1 MRTNDFTAKQIILGL
16 VEVVRL
22 EIESKKKTLSI
33 GDEELV
39 QKIMS
44 KISEANKEFA
54 TEKEELRYWGI
65 VTREVAWYEANTE
78 ESEEIINRLK
88 SGDQLFA
95 QKFFYSTN
103 TNGCNISRFRSKILA
118 NIKQTYKIEVSVEEF
133 GDILYTFL
141 WNEGTWSILD
151 KYSRKSSFF
160 CWLSEVAQHELIRYL
175 EDMKLINVT
184 RERTAGNTRLLG
196 LSIAPEMWEYILNDT
211 MPNGL
216 YKDVLFSTLVER
228 NTEEKMMKSFCL
240 KIEDLHRLQKKAEAD
255 LKDRLIR
262 SDRGYEELVL
272 RDKTP
277 RVIEVSEE
285 FAKDFCVW
293 QEGKSNANPLAD
305 VLGVDLNH
313 EDLQKKVVDFLYTIP
328 QKLKWTEEERIVWT
342 LRFIEDTAPI
352 EVAERI
358 GRKRSWVDT
367 KYSRLN
373 ARFNK
378 AVKDWWSKNAKIVGE
393 SLVQI
398 VIEHQTFIPLLL

>member
-1 MRTNDFTAKQIILGL
+1 MRTNDFTAKQTILGL

-39 QKIMS
+39 QKIMD
-44 KISEANKEFA
+44 KVSEANKEFA
-54 TEKEELRYWGI
+54 TEKEELRYWGV

-240 KIEDLHRLQKKAEAD
+240 KKEDLHRLQKRAEAD

-373 ARFNK
+373 VRFNK
-378 AVKDWWSKNAKIVGE
+378 AVKEWWAENA
-393 SLVQI
+393 
-398 VIEHQTFIPLLL
+398 T

>member
-1 MRTNDFTAKQIILGL
+1 MRTNDFTAKQTILGL

-44 KISEANKEFA
+44 KVSEANKEFA

-88 SGDQLFA
+88 SGGQLFA

-141 WNEGTWSILD
+141 WNEGTWSVLD

-216 YKDVLFSTLVER
+216 YKDILFSTLVER

-240 KIEDLHRLQKKAEAD
+240 KKEDLHRLQKKAEAD

-277 RVIEVSEE
+277 RVIEVSEG

-378 AVKDWWSKNAKIVGE
+378 AVKDWWSKNAK
-393 SLVQI
+393 
-398 VIEHQTFIPLLL
+398 

>member
-1 MRTNDFTAKQIILGL
+1 MRTNDFTAKQTILGL

-33 GDEELV
+33 CDKELV

-196 LSIAPEMWEYILNDT
+196 LSIAPEMWKYILNDT

-240 KIEDLHRLQKKAEAD
+240 KKEDLHRLQKKAEAD

-285 FAKDFCVW
+285 FARDFCVW

-378 AVKDWWSKNAKIVGE
+378 AVKDWWSKNAK
-393 SLVQI
+393 
-398 VIEHQTFIPLLL
+398 

>member
-1 MRTNDFTAKQIILGL
+1 MRTNNFTAKQTILGL

-39 QKIMS
+39 LKIMS
-44 KISEANKEFA
+44 KVSEANKEFA

-196 LSIAPEMWEYILNDT
+196 LSIAPEMWKYILNDT

-240 KIEDLHRLQKKAEAD
+240 KKEDLHRLQKKAEAD

-378 AVKDWWSKNAKIVGE
+378 AVKDWWSKNAK
-393 SLVQI
+393 
-398 VIEHQTFIPLLL
+398 

>member
-1 MRTNDFTAKQIILGL
+1 MRTNDFTAKQTILGL

-240 KIEDLHRLQKKAEAD
+240 KKEDLHRLQKKAEAD

-285 FAKDFCVW
+285 FTKDFCVW

-373 ARFNK
+373 VRFNK
-378 AVKDWWSKNAKIVGE
+378 AVKEWWAENA
-393 SLVQI
+393 
-398 VIEHQTFIPLLL
+398 T

>member
-1 MRTNDFTAKQIILGL
+1 MRTNDFTAKQTILGL

-44 KISEANKEFA
+44 KVSEANKEFA

-65 VTREVAWYEANTE
+65 VTREVAWYEANTK

-240 KIEDLHRLQKKAEAD
+240 KKEDLHRLQKKAEAD

-328 QKLKWTEEERIVWT
+328 QELKWTEEERIVWT
-342 LRFIEDTAPI
+342 LRFIENTAPI

-373 ARFNK
+373 VRFNK
-378 AVKDWWSKNAKIVGE
+378 AVKEWWAEHAK
-393 SLVQI
+393 
-398 VIEHQTFIPLLL
+398 

>member
-1 MRTNDFTAKQIILGL
+1 MRTNDFTAKQTILGL

-44 KISEANKEFA
+44 KVSEANKEFA

-240 KIEDLHRLQKKAEAD
+240 KKEDLHRLQKKAEAD

-342 LRFIEDTAPI
+342 LRFIEDTAPV

-373 ARFNK
+373 VRFNK
-378 AVKDWWSKNAKIVGE
+378 AVKEWWAENA
-393 SLVQI
+393 
-398 VIEHQTFIPLLL
+398 T

>member
-1 MRTNDFTAKQIILGL
+1 MRTNDFTAKQTILGL

-22 EIESKKKTLSI
+22 EIESKKKTLTI

-44 KISEANKEFA
+44 KVLEANKEFA

-65 VTREVAWYEANTE
+65 VTREVAWYESNTE

-240 KIEDLHRLQKKAEAD
+240 KKEDLHRLQKKAEAD

-262 SDRGYEELVL
+262 SDCGYEELVL
-272 RDKTP
+272 RDKTS

-373 ARFNK
+373 VRFNK
-378 AVKDWWSKNAKIVGE
+378 AVKEWWAENAK
-393 SLVQI
+393 
-398 VIEHQTFIPLLL
+398 

>member
-1 MRTNDFTAKQIILGL
+1 MRTNDFTAKQTILGL

-44 KISEANKEFA
+44 KVSEANKEFA

-240 KIEDLHRLQKKAEAD
+240 KKEDLHRLQKKAEAD

-342 LRFIEDTAPI
+342 LRFIEDTAPV

-373 ARFNK
+373 VRFNK
-378 AVKDWWSKNAKIVGE
+378 AVKEWWAENAK
-393 SLVQI
+393 
-398 VIEHQTFIPLLL
+398 

>member
-1 MRTNDFTAKQIILGL
+1 MRTNDFTAKQTILGL

-39 QKIMS
+39 QKIMD
-44 KISEANKEFA
+44 KVSEANKEFA
-54 TEKEELRYWGI
+54 TEKEELRYWGV

-240 KIEDLHRLQKKAEAD
+240 KKEDLHRLQKKAEAD

-272 RDKTP
+272 RDKSP

-373 ARFNK
+373 VRFNK
-378 AVKDWWSKNAKIVGE
+378 AVKEWWAENAK
-393 SLVQI
+393 
-398 VIEHQTFIPLLL
+398 

>member
-1 MRTNDFTAKQIILGL
+1 MRTNSFTTKQTLLGL

-22 EIESKKKTLSI
+22 EIESKNKTLSI
-33 GDEELV
+33 GDNELV

-54 TEKEELRYWGI
+54 TEKEELRYWSV

-78 ESEEIINRLK
+78 ESEEIISRLK
-88 SGDQLFA
+88 SGDRLFA

-103 TNGCNISRFRSKILA
+103 ANGCNISRFRSKILA
-118 NIKQTYKIEVSVEEF
+118 NIKQTYKIEVSVEDF

-141 WNEGTWSILD
+141 WNEGTWSVLD

-160 CWLSEVAQHELIRYL
+160 CWLAEVAQHELVRYL
-175 EDMKLINVT
+175 EEMKLINVT
-184 RERTAGNTRLLG
+184 RERTVGNTRLLG

-216 YKDVLFSTLVER
+216 YKDFLFSTLVER
-228 NTEEKMMKSFCL
+228 DTEEKMIKSFCL
-240 KIEDLHRLQKKAEAD
+240 EKEELHKLQKKAEAD

-262 SDRGYEELVL
+262 SDSGYEDLVL
-272 RDKTP
+272 RSKSP
-277 RVIEVSEE
+277 RIIEVSDE

-293 QEGKSNANPLAD
+293 QEGKSNVSLLAD
-305 VLGVDLNH
+305 VLGVDLNN
-313 EDLQKKVVDFLYTIP
+313 EDLQKKVVEFLYTIP

-378 AVKDWWSKNAKIVGE
+378 AIKEWWAKNVNE
-393 SLVQI
+393 
-398 VIEHQTFIPLLL
+398 

>member
-78 ESEEIINRLK
+78 ESEDIINRLK

-211 MPNGL
+211 MSNGL

-240 KIEDLHRLQKKAEAD
+240 KKEDLHRLQKKAEAD

-342 LRFIEDTAPI
+342 LRFIEDTAPV
-352 EVAERI
+352 EVAGRI

-373 ARFNK
+373 VRFNK
-378 AVKDWWSKNAKIVGE
+378 AVKEWWAENAK
-393 SLVQI
+393 
-398 VIEHQTFIPLLL
+398 

>member
-1 MRTNDFTAKQIILGL
+1 MRTNDFTAKQTILGL

-22 EIESKKKTLSI
+22 EIESKKKTLTI

-44 KISEANKEFA
+44 KVSEANKEFA

-184 RERTAGNTRLLG
+184 RGRTAGNTRLLG

-240 KIEDLHRLQKKAEAD
+240 KKEDLHRLQKKAEAD

-328 QKLKWTEEERIVWT
+328 QKLKWTEEERIVWI

-373 ARFNK
+373 VRFNK
-378 AVKDWWSKNAKIVGE
+378 AVKEWWAENAK
-393 SLVQI
+393 
-398 VIEHQTFIPLLL
+398 

>member
-1 MRTNDFTAKQIILGL
+1 MRTNDFTAKQTILGL

-44 KISEANKEFA
+44 KVSEANKEFA

-141 WNEGTWSILD
+141 WNEGTWSVLD

-160 CWLSEVAQHELIRYL
+160 CWLAEVAQHELIRYL
-175 EDMKLINVT
+175 EEMKIINVN

-196 LSIAPEMWEYILNDT
+196 MSVAPEMWEYIINDM

-216 YKDVLFSTLVER
+216 YKDVLYSTLVER
-228 NTEEKMMKSFCL
+228 KDEKILMKKFGL
-240 KIEDLHRLQKKAEAD
+240 DAEDLRKMQKKAEAD

-262 SDRGYEELVL
+262 SDSSYEELVL
-272 RDKTP
+272 RDKSS
-277 RVIEVSEE
+277 RNVEVSEE
-285 FAKDFCVW
+285 FTKEFFQW
-293 QEGKSNANPLAD
+293 QEWKNETNPLAD
-305 VLGVDLNH
+305 VLGVDLDKK
-313 EDLQKKVVDFLYTIP
+313 ELQEKVVEFLYAIP
-328 QKLKWTEEERIVWT
+328 EKLKWTEEERIVWT
-342 LRFIEDTAPI
+342 LRFIEDTAPA
-352 EVAERI
+352 EVAERV

-373 ARFNK
+373 VRFNK
-378 AVKDWWSKNAKIVGE
+378 AIKEWWIKNAK
-393 SLVQI
+393 
-398 VIEHQTFIPLLL
+398 

>member
-1 MRTNDFTAKQIILGL
+1 MRTNDFTAKQTILGL

-22 EIESKKKTLSI
+22 EIESKKETLSI

-44 KISEANKEFA
+44 KVSEVNKEFA

-216 YKDVLFSTLVER
+216 YKDILFSTLVER

-240 KIEDLHRLQKKAEAD
+240 KKEDLHRLQKKAEAD

-373 ARFNK
+373 VRFNK
-378 AVKDWWSKNAKIVGE
+378 AVKEWWAEHAK
-393 SLVQI
+393 
-398 VIEHQTFIPLLL
+398 

>member
-1 MRTNDFTAKQIILGL
+1 MRTNDFTAKQTILGL

-103 TNGCNISRFRSKILA
+103 SNRCNISRFRSKILA

-211 MPNGL
+211 MSNGL
-216 YKDVLFSTLVER
+216 YKDILFSTLVER

-240 KIEDLHRLQKKAEAD
+240 KKEDLHRLQKKAEAD

-373 ARFNK
+373 VRFNK
-378 AVKDWWSKNAKIVGE
+378 AVKEWWAENA
-393 SLVQI
+393 
-398 VIEHQTFIPLLL
+398 T

>member
-1 MRTNDFTAKQIILGL
+1 MRTNDFTAKQTILGL

-44 KISEANKEFA
+44 KVSEANKEFA

-216 YKDVLFSTLVER
+216 YKDVLFSTMVER

-240 KIEDLHRLQKKAEAD
+240 KKEDLHRLQKKAEAD

-373 ARFNK
+373 VRFNK
-378 AVKDWWSKNAKIVGE
+378 AVKEWWAENA
-393 SLVQI
+393 
-398 VIEHQTFIPLLL
+398 T

>member
-1 MRTNDFTAKQIILGL
+1 MRTNSFTTKQTILGL

-22 EIESKKKTLSI
+22 EIESKNKTLSI
-33 GDEELV
+33 GDNELV

-44 KISEANKEFA
+44 KVSEANKEFA
-54 TEKEELRYWGI
+54 TEKEELRYWSV

-78 ESEEIINRLK
+78 ESEEIISRLK
-88 SGDQLFA
+88 SGDRLFA

-103 TNGCNISRFRSKILA
+103 ANGCNISRFRSKILA

-141 WNEGTWSILD
+141 WNEGTWSVLD

-160 CWLSEVAQHELIRYL
+160 CWLAEVAQHELVRYL
-175 EDMKLINVT
+175 EEMKLINVT
-184 RERTAGNTRLLG
+184 RERTVGNTRLLG

-216 YKDVLFSTLVER
+216 YKDFLFSTLVER

-240 KIEDLHRLQKKAEAD
+240 EKEELHKLQKKAETD

-262 SDRGYEELVL
+262 SDSGYEDLVL
-272 RDKTP
+272 RSKSP
-277 RVIEVSEE
+277 RIIEVSDE

-293 QEGKSNANPLAD
+293 QEGKSNVSLLAD
-305 VLGVDLNH
+305 VLGVDLNN
-313 EDLQKKVVDFLYTIP
+313 EDLQKKVVEFLYTIP

-378 AVKDWWSKNAKIVGE
+378 AIKEWWAKNVNE
-393 SLVQI
+393 
-398 VIEHQTFIPLLL
+398 

>member
-1 MRTNDFTAKQIILGL
+1 MRTNDFTAKQTILGL

-22 EIESKKKTLSI
+22 EIESKKKTLTI

-44 KISEANKEFA
+44 KVSEANKEFT

-216 YKDVLFSTLVER
+216 YKDVLFSTLVKR

-373 ARFNK
+373 VRFNK
-378 AVKDWWSKNAKIVGE
+378 AVKEWWAENA
-393 SLVQI
+393 
-398 VIEHQTFIPLLL
+398 T

>member
-1 MRTNDFTAKQIILGL
+1 MRTNDFTAKQTILSL

-240 KIEDLHRLQKKAEAD
+240 KKEDLHRLQKKAEAD

-262 SDRGYEELVL
+262 SDCGYEEIVL
-272 RDKTP
+272 RDKTS

-293 QEGKSNANPLAD
+293 QESKSNANPLAD

-373 ARFNK
+373 VRFNK
-378 AVKDWWSKNAKIVGE
+378 AVKEWWAENTK
-393 SLVQI
+393 
-398 VIEHQTFIPLLL
+398 

>member
-1 MRTNDFTAKQIILGL
+1 MRTNDFTAKQTILGL

-44 KISEANKEFA
+44 KVSEANKEFA

-88 SGDQLFA
+88 SGGQLFA

-196 LSIAPEMWEYILNDT
+196 LSIAPEMWKYILNDT

-240 KIEDLHRLQKKAEAD
+240 KKEDLHRLQKKAEAD

-378 AVKDWWSKNAKIVGE
+378 AVKDWWSKNAK
-393 SLVQI
+393 
-398 VIEHQTFIPLLL
+398 

>member
-1 MRTNDFTAKQIILGL
+1 MRTNDFTAKQTILGL

-22 EIESKKKTLSI
+22 EIESKKKTLTI

-44 KISEANKEFA
+44 KVSEANKEFT

-196 LSIAPEMWEYILNDT
+196 LSIAPEMWKYILNDT

-216 YKDVLFSTLVER
+216 YKDVLFSTLVKR

-373 ARFNK
+373 VRFNK
-378 AVKDWWSKNAKIVGE
+378 AVKEWWAGNAK
-393 SLVQI
+393 
-398 VIEHQTFIPLLL
+398 

>member
-216 YKDVLFSTLVER
+216 YKDVLFSTLVKR

-240 KIEDLHRLQKKAEAD
+240 KKEDLHRLQKKAEAD
-255 LKDRLIR
+255 LKGRLIR

-305 VLGVDLNH
+305 VLGGDLNH

-378 AVKDWWSKNAKIVGE
+378 AVKDWWSKNAK
-393 SLVQI
+393 
-398 VIEHQTFIPLLL
+398 

>member
-1 MRTNDFTAKQIILGL
+1 MRTNSFTTKQTILGL

-22 EIESKKKTLSI
+22 EIESKNKTLSI
-33 GDEELV
+33 GDNELV

-54 TEKEELRYWGI
+54 TEKEELRYWSV

-78 ESEEIINRLK
+78 ESEEIISRLK
-88 SGDQLFA
+88 SGDPLFA

-103 TNGCNISRFRSKILA
+103 ANGCNISRFRSKILA

-141 WNEGTWSILD
+141 WNEGTWSVLD

-160 CWLSEVAQHELIRYL
+160 CWLAEVAQHELVRYL
-175 EDMKLINVT
+175 EEMKLINVT
-184 RERTAGNTRLLG
+184 RERTVGNTRLLG

-216 YKDVLFSTLVER
+216 YKDFLFSTLVER
-228 NTEEKMMKSFCL
+228 DTEEKMMKSFCL
-240 KIEDLHRLQKKAEAD
+240 EKEELHKLQKKAEAD
-255 LKDRLIR
+255 FKDRLIR
-262 SDRGYEELVL
+262 SDSGYEDLVL
-272 RDKTP
+272 RSKSP
-277 RVIEVSEE
+277 RIIEVSDE

-293 QEGKSNANPLAD
+293 QEGKSNVSLLAD
-305 VLGVDLNH
+305 VLGVDLNN
-313 EDLQKKVVDFLYTIP
+313 EDLQKKVVEFLYTIP

-378 AVKDWWSKNAKIVGE
+378 AIKEWWAKNVNE
-393 SLVQI
+393 
-398 VIEHQTFIPLLL
+398 

>member
-1 MRTNDFTAKQIILGL
+1 MRTNVFTAKQTILGL

-39 QKIMS
+39 EKIMS
-44 KISEANKEFA
+44 KVSEANKEFA
-54 TEKEELRYWGI
+54 TEKEELRYWGV

-78 ESEEIINRLK
+78 ESEEIIKRLK
-88 SGDQLFA
+88 SDDQLFV

-118 NIKQTYKIEVSVEEF
+118 NIKQTYKIDVSVEEF

-141 WNEGTWSILD
+141 WNEGTWSVLD

-160 CWLSEVAQHELIRYL
+160 CWLAEVAQHELVRVL
-175 EDMKLINVT
+175 EDAKLINVIP
-184 RERTAGNTRLLG
+184 ERTVGNTRLLG

-216 YKDVLFSTLVER
+216 YKDILFATLVER
-228 NTEEKMMKSFCL
+228 NTEEKMMKSFGL
-240 KIEDLHRLQKKAEAD
+240 EKEDLHKLQKKAEAD
-255 LKDRLIR
+255 FKDRLIR
-262 SDRGYEELVL
+262 SDSVYEELVL
-272 RDKTP
+272 RDKKP
-277 RVIEVSEE
+277 RIIEVSDD

-293 QEGKSNANPLAD
+293 QEGKGNANPLAD
-305 VLGVDLNH
+305 VLGVDLNN
-313 EDLQKKVVDFLYTIP
+313 EDLQKKVVEFLYTIP

-342 LRFIEDTAPI
+342 LRFIEGTAPI
-352 EVAERI
+352 DVAERV

-378 AVKDWWSKNAKIVGE
+378 AVKEWWAKYAK
-393 SLVQI
+393 
-398 VIEHQTFIPLLL
+398 

>member
-378 AVKDWWSKNAKIVGE
+378 AVKEWWAENAK
-393 SLVQI
+393 
-398 VIEHQTFIPLLL
+398 

>member
-1 MRTNDFTAKQIILGL
+1 MRTNDFTAKQTILGL

-44 KISEANKEFA
+44 KVSEANKEFA

-196 LSIAPEMWEYILNDT
+196 LSRAPEMWEYILNDT

-216 YKDVLFSTLVER
+216 YKDVLFSTLVKR

-240 KIEDLHRLQKKAEAD
+240 KKEDLHRLQKRAEAD

-373 ARFNK
+373 VRFNK
-378 AVKDWWSKNAKIVGE
+378 AVKEWWAENAK
-393 SLVQI
+393 
-398 VIEHQTFIPLLL
+398 

>member
-1 MRTNDFTAKQIILGL
+1 MRTNDFTAKQTILGL

-44 KISEANKEFA
+44 KVLEANKEFA

-240 KIEDLHRLQKKAEAD
+240 KKEDLHRLQKKAEAD

-262 SDRGYEELVL
+262 SNCGYEELVL
-272 RDKTP
+272 RDKTS

-305 VLGVDLNH
+305 VLGIDLNH

-373 ARFNK
+373 VRFNK
-378 AVKDWWSKNAKIVGE
+378 AIKEWWAENAK
-393 SLVQI
+393 
-398 VIEHQTFIPLLL
+398 